1 MVLDHEGEHSCRWAT
16 IMSVSAKIGCTPQ
29 TPDELTMKAEIYAGR
44 KPGVTTDMV
53 AKVKAL
59 EREVRELRQA
69 NGILRKAS
77 SYLPPFRQMKAFA
90 GRRLVTIIPP
100 SAPIAESGWRGR
112 AWMSS

>member
-29 TPDELTMKAEIYAGR
+29 TPDEWTTKAEIYAGR